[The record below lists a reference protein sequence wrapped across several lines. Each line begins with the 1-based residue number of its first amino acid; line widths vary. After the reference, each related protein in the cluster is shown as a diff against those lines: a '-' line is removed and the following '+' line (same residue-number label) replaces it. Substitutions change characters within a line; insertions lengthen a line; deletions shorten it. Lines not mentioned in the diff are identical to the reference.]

1 MNMQFHCKLPIPM
14 EVKKQYPASEQVLQ
28 IVDSYTQQIKDILS
42 GKDER
47 LLLIIGPCSADN
59 SEALLQYCYKLKQVS
74 DKVKSKILINKL
86 FFFVLLTVRYLRSF
100 IIFVDY
106 YFLI

>member
-47 LLLIIGPCSADN
+47 LLLIVGPCSADN

-74 DKVKSKILINKL
+74 DKVKSKILIIL
-86 FFFVLLTVRYLRSF
+86 DIEPSTGVLCQNNESCFSSRN
-100 IIFVDY
+100 
-106 YFLI
+106 